1 MAITDLLYLDRARA
15 RRLLGDV
22 DGAVLEQVVSSVATR
37 RSGRLTGKV
46 PGLFEAGGDVGGDSK
61 VEETLTVDDAILSV
75 LNETLDASEL
85 LVSPAALNDPSAWE
99 RGDVHAQLE
108 PAQLVRVTCA
118 AQLIDPEYF
127 EGSVMRVVDAL
138 ETIALFAAG
147 QKALSMSANDRKRV
161 VKHVAQELMGGMSP
175 DVVRQIGKAI
185 QQFFGQGLF
194 IRQLPCGTDARAF
207 ALLGTLRTDVDALL
221 DDRAGMFAKYGAA
234 PSRWTV
240 LSQIATVTEPPPD
253 ESEVAASG
261 EGDEEVEADEVDKVD
276 RTDFERLAG
285 EMMVALESGGL
296 SGGPVWPTITVS
308 PIAVYRSAAGSEHE

>member
-1 MAITDLLYLDRARA
+1 M
-15 RRLLGDV
+15 
-22 DGAVLEQVVSSVATR
+22 
-37 RSGRLTGKV
+37 
-46 PGLFEAGGDVGGDSK
+46 
-61 VEETLTVDDAILSV
+61 
-75 LNETLDASEL
+75 
-85 LVSPAALNDPSAWE
+85 
-99 RGDVHAQLE
+99 
-108 PAQLVRVTCA
+108 
-118 AQLIDPEYF
+118 
-127 EGSVMRVVDAL
+127 
-138 ETIALFAAG
+138 
-147 QKALSMSANDRKRV
+147 
-161 VKHVAQELMGGMSP
+161 
-175 DVVRQIGKAI
+175 
-185 QQFFGQGLF
+185 
-194 IRQLPCGTDARAF
+194 
-207 ALLGTLRTDVDALL
+207 DALL

>member
-37 RSGRLTGKV
+37 RSGRLAGKV
-46 PGLFEAGGDVGGDSK
+46 PGILEAGGDVGGVSK

-75 LNETLDASEL
+75 LNETLDASQLLASPVEL
-85 LVSPAALNDPSAWE
+85 HDPSAWE
-99 RGDVHAQLE
+99 RGAIHAQLE
-108 PAQLVRVTCA
+108 PAQLVRVTCV
-118 AQLIDPEYF
+118 AQLIDPQYF

-138 ETIALFAAG
+138 ETMSLFTAG
-147 QKALSMSANDRKRV
+147 QDAMSKSAKDRARI
-161 VKHVAQELMGGMSP
+161 VKHVARELMGGMTP
-175 DVVRQIGKAI
+175 DMVRQIGKAI

-194 IRQLPCGTDARAF
+194 IRQLPCGTEERAF
-207 ALLGTLRTDVDALL
+207 ALLGTLRTDVEALL

-240 LSQIATVTEPPPD
+240 LSQIATVTERP
-253 ESEVAASG
+253 
-261 EGDEEVEADEVDKVD
+261 ADELDSGLNVAEGEEGQEDAAEEVD

-285 EMMVALESGGL
+285 EMMVALESAGL

-308 PIAVYRSAAGSEHE
+308 PIAVYRSVATS